1 MKFFLF
7 MVAIAFSIVSCNS
20 NSATKEVAPSTIDTI
35 KPRGVTRT
43 PADSVPRTNITI
55 KDVTK

>member
-7 MVAIAFSIVSCNS
+7 MVAIAFSIVSCNN
-20 NSATKEVAPSTIDTI
+20 NSATKEIAPSTIDTV

-43 PADSVPRTNITI
+43 PADSVPRVNITI